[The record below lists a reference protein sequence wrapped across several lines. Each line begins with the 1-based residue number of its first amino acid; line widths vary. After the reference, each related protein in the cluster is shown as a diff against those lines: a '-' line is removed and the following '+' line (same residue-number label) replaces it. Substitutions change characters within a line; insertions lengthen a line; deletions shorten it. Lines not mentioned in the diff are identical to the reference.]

1 MASPPHTSIVLAD
14 ASLKGVIANASKL
27 IEGSFAANEKDEKQ
41 LNDQLAKSLAK
52 LDITEHTDGSDQA
65 MDVDIPTDDIKW
77 QFVLRCLEYLKL
89 IQRELN
95 SKVDSEEAKGLK
107 ELLGVKDLRVVHT
120 LLEIVITW
128 GEYPQLLNGVGL
140 PLKQRV
146 KSGYANRGFVSNSPT
161 QQEAEKSLDIGHLS
175 HIMTELTD
183 IIQSK
188 PKEET
193 YTSVASILLNR
204 HLIDIYAG
212 LLQMAYAPFAA
223 IEKEQSELSKKEGES
238 AEQPR
243 LSPFQVNAPQIQ
255 IDREKFVERF
265 QHLFKSVDSYKSMES
280 LSLLLGTSPLH
291 PVPNWLRSICGRFLS
306 QVLLRPKGVAAVL
319 DFSIGGVQE
328 VKLAQMEKLSTLIT
342 TLPFQVRSVESY
354 LSVLCPQLIDIIA
367 QGIPDAKTQV
377 VSFIIA
383 KLMVKY
389 RSLSE
394 KYLIDPVIGFLAK
407 SWDQD
412 QCPPQEEN
420 LAEDSFDPVVISEER
435 IRQIMTTIHTLLVS
449 AEPSPEI
456 IQAFLSSSVPALYH
470 LYQFSHHSKSGLK
483 DTTGD
488 ILTTYFRIVS
498 TSEATMELKRIL
510 FDKKGDKRLAYFA
523 PGPTGGVVM
532 RLHKKPPVV
541 AGDHLQV
548 DTNIFVDFIQTIGIQ
563 TLCGDFFVAL
573 LNEYF
578 SLQAESGRSVAPK
591 IILMVLNLIMTM
603 LDKLGPT
610 ILQNPTQI
618 IAFASNVI
626 DSHLMQADHQGYNE
640 SAPTL
645 ATPGNAG
652 LAGISNLVSQEDNFE
667 DAMEGDDEAAIMED
681 DLGTLFLAV
690 NLLGA
695 VLNENDELDKQAK
708 QLLGAL
714 LPKLQVLQNHPIPAI
729 QESARELSLVIKS
742 REAEENV
749 SDRMAGSNNAN
760 MQSSIDTYKQAMEA
774 LRDELMPV
782 RAHGMGM
789 LKNMVLAKDPL
800 VAEGKG
806 LDEVL
811 DIFVNMVQD
820 DDSFI
825 YLNAVKGLCALTDV
839 HGNKIITKLA
849 KIYADPKRP
858 LDHRLR
864 IGEALQQTVQR
875 CGEALGKYV
884 DSLLEPLEAV
894 LGNRET
900 DKHLRVSAL
909 SIIGVACQTCPVA
922 LTDRLW
928 SLMHW
933 ILTILDFE
941 KEVEIRRAATVVILS
956 LFRGFA
962 SQTLY
967 SYPADLLKK
976 TYRTLRYVEDTDKD
990 ELTRYQARV
999 ALSDLDTIMRNEIFH

>member
-1 MASPPHTSIVLAD
+1 M
-14 ASLKGVIANASKL
+14 
-27 IEGSFAANEKDEKQ
+27 
-41 LNDQLAKSLAK
+41 
-52 LDITEHTDGSDQA
+52 TD
-65 MDVDIPTDDIKW
+65 
-77 QFVLRCLEYLKL
+77 
-89 IQRELN
+89 
-95 SKVDSEEAKGLK
+95 
-107 ELLGVKDLRVVHT
+107 
-120 LLEIVITW
+120 
-128 GEYPQLLNGVGL
+128 
-140 PLKQRV
+140 
-146 KSGYANRGFVSNSPT
+146 
-161 QQEAEKSLDIGHLS
+161 
-175 HIMTELTD
+175 LTD

-212 LLQMAYAPFAA
+212 LLQMAYAPFSA
-223 IEKEQSELSKKEGES
+223 IEKEQSELSKKEEGES

-243 LSPFQVNAPQIQ
+243 LSPFQVNAPQVQ
-255 IDREKFVERF
+255 TDREKFAERF
-265 QHLFKSVDSYKSMES
+265 QRLFKSVDSYKSMES

-291 PVPNWLRSICGRFLS
+291 PVPNWLRGICGRFLS

-319 DFSIGGVQE
+319 DFSIGGIQE
-328 VKLAQMEKLSTLIT
+328 VKLGQMEKLSTLIT

-354 LSVLCPQLIDIIA
+354 LSILCPQLIDIIA

-394 KYLIDPVIGFLAK
+394 KYLIDPVVGFLAK

-420 LAEDSFDPVVISEER
+420 QIEDSFDPVVVSEER
-435 IRQIMTTIHTLLVS
+435 IGQIMTTIHTLLVS

-470 LYQFSHHSKSGLK
+470 LYQFSNHSKSGLK
-483 DTTGD
+483 DTSGD

-532 RLHKKPPVV
+532 RLHKFPPVV

-548 DTNIFVDFIQTIGIQ
+548 DTNIFVDFVQTIGIQ

-573 LNEYF
+573 LNE
-578 SLQAESGRSVAPK
+578 
-591 IILMVLNLIMTM
+591 ILMVLNLIMTM

-626 DSHLMQADHQGYNE
+626 DSHLMQADHQGSNE
-640 SAPTL
+640 PVPTL

-652 LAGISNLVSQEDNFE
+652 LAGISNLVSEEDNYE
-667 DAMEGDDEAAIMED
+667 DTMDDDAAIMED

-714 LPKLQVLQNHPIPAI
+714 LPKLQVLQNHPVPAI

-749 SDRMAGSNNAN
+749 SDRMAGSNNAS
-760 MQSSIDTYKQAMEA
+760 MQSSIDTYKQAMES

-849 KIYADPKRP
+849 KIYADTKRP

-875 CGEALGKYV
+875 CGEALGKYGKMRCV
-884 DSLLEPLEAV
+884 
-894 LGNRET
+894 N
-900 DKHLRVSAL
+900 K
-909 SIIGVACQTCPVA
+909 C
-922 LTDRLW
+922 
-928 SLMHW
+928 
-933 ILTILDFE
+933 
-941 KEVEIRRAATVVILS
+941 
-956 LFRGFA
+956 LFGI
-962 SQTLY
+962 Q
-967 SYPADLLKK
+967 
-976 TYRTLRYVEDTDKD
+976 
-990 ELTRYQARV
+990 
-999 ALSDLDTIMRNEIFH
+999 